1 MITHRFVAGVRCP
14 QCGVL
19 DRTYVEFDGAH
30 RYRRRHCQACGLEDS
45 IQVASSDSPDN
56 GEVTAV
62 RLIPDDLRD
71 DPRDDLRDDMG
82 REGEQDRSD
91 NGGKRGPGRSI

>member
-30 RYRRRHCQACGLEDS
+30 RYRRRRCQACGFEES
-45 IQVASSDSPDN
+45 IEVASSDSPDY

-62 RLIPDDLRD
+62 RLMPD
-71 DPRDDLRDDMG
+71 DPRSDPRG
-82 REGEQDRSD
+82 EGEQDRSD
-91 NGGKRGPGRSI
+91 DGGKRGPGRSI